1 MHPLQE
7 AAKKAAGKEPEQ
19 SKKDEK
25 ERADSETAASYANIK
40 HIWQLEPAERKFEED
55 ATNCMLAI
63 EDFIKQNC
71 ETMADQLYKEPDP
84 QSALRVRS
92 TALDGACY

>member
-7 AAKKAAGKEPEQ
+7 AAKRAAGKDPEQ

-25 ERADSETAASYANIK
+25 ERADNEAATRYASIK

-55 ATNCMLAI
+55 TTSCMLGI
-63 EDFIKQNC
+63 EEFIKQNC
-71 ETMADQLYKEPDP
+71 ETMAGQLYEEPDL
-84 QSALRVRS
+84 QKALRLRS